1 MGPAGAAE
9 SDVDPGER
17 GSGAVNWQD
26 PQVQASRPSLRR
38 YFVTG
43 LIIVLPTLL
52 TLYIVWMLFSLVGG
66 LLSPFLGVILRDVV
80 ATDLA
85 APLTTLLSVLV
96 TATLIYLV
104 GMTGT
109 LFSQRIFQWA
119 ETLFARIPVVRGI
132 YTSVRQ
138 LTDLFAVKDASFKK
152 VALVEFP
159 REGIYSL
166 CFITSRRRFDI
177 PGRPGRAVSVLI
189 PTAPVPTAGFFLLVP
204 EEEIIPV
211 DISVDEAMKM
221 IISGGAITPLDRAPL
236 AQVAAD
242 LTREQINR

>member
-1 MGPAGAAE
+1 M
-9 SDVDPGER
+9 
-17 GSGAVNWQD
+17 SGRL
-26 PQVQASRPSLRR
+26 QASRTSLRR
-38 YFVTG
+38 YFITG
-43 LIIVLPTLL
+43 LVIVLPTLL
-52 TLYIVWMLFSLVGG
+52 TLYIVWILFGLVGG
-66 LLSPFLGVILRDVV
+66 LVSPFLGVILRDVV

-96 TATLIYLV
+96 TATLICLV
-104 GMTGT
+104 GVTGT

-138 LTDLFAVKDASFKK
+138 LIDLFAVKDASFKK

-211 DISVDEAMKM
+211 DISVDEAVKM
-221 IISGGAITPLDRAPL
+221 IISGGTITPPDRKPL
-236 AQVAAD
+236 AETAQD
-242 LTREQINR
+242 LTPEKISR